1 MISVSK
7 WLSAAA
13 TTALLALGSSAPAH
27 AVAVAP
33 TTTFYFSGNCVDC
46 AAAAG
51 GSTYAVTAELTL
63 VNYTLGQDITAGDG
77 GNFVSFTYN
86 GSNLVDPFTV
96 FNGEFVSTSGAMS
109 NIPGL
114 NDFDITFED
123 GLYFTTSAG
132 GAFEVCAEGP
142 AEGYYNGSCSRYQA
156 ADFGTGS
163 WSNTRVPNNIPE
175 PTSMALLAFGL
186 AGVGGLRRR
195 QRATA

>member
-13 TTALLALGSSAPAH
+13 TMALLALGASVPAH
-27 AVAVAP
+27 ATAVVD

-51 GSTYAVTAELTL
+51 SRAYPVTAELTL
-63 VNYTLGQDITAGDG
+63 LNYTLGQDIVAGDG

-96 FNGEFVSTSGAMS
+96 LNGEFVSTSGAMT
-109 NIPGL
+109 NVPGL
-114 NDFDITFED
+114 NDFDITFDD
-123 GLYFTTSAG
+123 GLYFTTTAG
-132 GAFEVCAEGP
+132 GGFEVCAQGP
-142 AEGYYNGSCSRYQA
+142 ADGYYNGSCSRYA
-156 ADFGTGS
+156 PADFGNGS
-163 WSNTRVPNNIPE
+163 WAATRGPNGTPE
-175 PTSMALLAFGL
+175 PASVALLAFGL
-186 AGVGGLRRR
+186 AGIGALRRR